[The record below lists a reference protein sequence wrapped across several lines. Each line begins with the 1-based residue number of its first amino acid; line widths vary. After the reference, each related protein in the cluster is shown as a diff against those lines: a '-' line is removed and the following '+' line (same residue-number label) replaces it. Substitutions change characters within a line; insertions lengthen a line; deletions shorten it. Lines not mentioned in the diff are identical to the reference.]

1 MLDGTL
7 CLPQNWMFG
16 AMRAVLG
23 VDKKADVLEFIRSL
37 PSLEAKKE
45 AQSKIEKVEE
55 DAMNEMV
62 GRHVNLLMRRLL
74 NKVFR
79 D

>member
-23 VDKKADVLEFIRSL
+23 IDKKTDVLKYIESL

-62 GRHVNLLMRRLL
+62 YKHLNLLMSRLL
-74 NKVFR
+74 SKVWR
-79 D
+79 G

>member
-45 AQSKIEKVEE
+45 AQSKIEKVED
-55 DAMNEMV
+55 DAMNVMV
-62 GRHVNLLMRRLL
+62 GRHVTLLMRRLL